1 MMPPMRSFPLLSPLL
16 AGAVLVAG
24 SAPRAGLAQGAAP
37 GRVVAIGDIHGAGDA
52 LVRILQKAGLIDG
65 DRHWSGG
72 TATLVQ
78 TGDYLDRGP
87 AVRPVL
93 DLLMQ
98 LETEAR
104 AAGGRAEILL
114 GNHEVMNMLGAMSD
128 VSPEAFASFADD
140 DSRERLTKAFDAQ
153 QAAARRSGAAG
164 PGARAAWFTAHP

>member
-1 MMPPMRSFPLLSPLL
+1 MRSSPTALAAARRRSSLL
-16 AGAVLVAG
+16 AAIA
-24 SAPRAGLAQGAAP
+24 AAAQRLAQDAAP
-37 GRVVAIGDIHGAGDA
+37 GRLVAIGDIHGAGDA
-52 LVRILQKAGLIDG
+52 FVRILQKAGLIDA

-104 AAGGRAEILL
+104 AAGGRV
-114 GNHEVMNMLGAMSD
+114 G
-128 VSPEAFASFADD
+128 
-140 DSRERLTKAFDAQ
+140 
-153 QAAARRSGAAG
+153 G
-164 PGARAAWFTAHP
+164 PARAITRS